1 MDILNVLN
9 IMAIADF
16 SVVTDILKF
25 KSIQNSIIFH
35 CYDENYILKVQK
47 IFMEKKIRIAN
58 FYVANNITTVTPL
71 NWVDGRSKIGIILDT
86 GCVNWENSFNALKI
100 PFKPPLTW
108 ILKANNISSATN
120 ILYKYP
126 IEFDSDFNLITNAD
140 TCYKIYE
147 IYNTG
152 FYQQGSFIF
161 NNVGQW
167 DSKLYLS
174 AKRDKLLT
182 GINIRLTVVYPEPI
196 VHETFEHFLNQ
207 RKKFQID
214 SVHKLKFCTL
224 MMYLRDM
231 YNFTYKLQRTTS
243 WGYLRNGSF
252 DGLVGVLQRKESD
265 FGGSSVFFRRDR
277 FEAVNYAVETWG
289 ARICFIFRHPKYPGG
304 LYAIYTRPLASTVWY
319 CTIALL
325 LVIAAFL
332 LALLKLNMLQIP
344 GDEQDVSPSLAILFM
359 FSALGQQGMTIHRRS
374 ATIQIII
381 FITFVFTLT
390 LYQYYN
396 AMIVSTLLR
405 ESPKTIRTLTDLFES
420 NLKVGVEDVI
430 YNKDYF
436 KRTTNPVARALYHK
450 KVVTRYENNFYQP
463 LRGMGLVKAGGFAFH
478 VDTIIAYPTM
488 RWSFTESEICEV
500 QEVYMIPPQKMGAI
514 LQKDSPYKEHVAVGI
529 RKMFET
535 GIMSRLKS
543 LWDEPKPSCIRT
555 PDTTAFSVNIHEFS
569 MALIVLSVGMML
581 SIVILF
587 CEILSFKATQRRVCK
602 FRL

>member
-1 MDILNVLN
+1 
-9 IMAIADF
+9 
-16 SVVTDILKF
+16 
-25 KSIQNSIIFH
+25 
-35 CYDENYILKVQK
+35 
-47 IFMEKKIRIAN
+47 
-58 FYVANNITTVTPL
+58 
-71 NWVDGRSKIGIILDT
+71 
-86 GCVNWENSFNALKI
+86 
-100 PFKPPLTW
+100 
-108 ILKANNISSATN
+108 
-120 ILYKYP
+120 
-126 IEFDSDFNLITNAD
+126 
-140 TCYKIYE
+140 
-147 IYNTG
+147 
-152 FYQQGSFIF
+152 
-161 NNVGQW
+161 
-167 DSKLYLS
+167 
-174 AKRDKLLT
+174 
-182 GINIRLTVVYPEPI
+182 
-196 VHETFEHFLNQ
+196 
-207 RKKFQID
+207 
-214 SVHKLKFCTL
+214 
-224 MMYLRDM
+224 MYLRDM

-265 FGGSSVFFRRDR
+265 FGGSSVFFRKDR
-277 FEAVNYAVETWG
+277 AEAVDYAVETWG

-325 LVIAAFL
+325 LVIAGFL
-332 LALLKLNMLQIP
+332 LALLKLNMLQIS
-344 GDEQDVSPSLAILFM
+344 GDEQDSSPSLAILFM

-374 ATIQIII
+374 ATIKIII

-436 KRTTNPVARALYHK
+436 KRTTDPVARALYRK

-463 LRGMGLVKAGGFAFH
+463 LKGMRLVKAGGFAFH

-488 RWSFTESEICEV
+488 RWTFTESEICEA
-500 QEVYMIPPQKMGAI
+500 QEVYMIPPQKMSAI
-514 LQKDSPYKEHVAVGI
+514 LQKHSPYKEHVAYGI

-535 GIMSRLKS
+535 GVMSRLKS

-587 CEILSFKATQRRVCK
+587 CEILAFRTTQPRVFE